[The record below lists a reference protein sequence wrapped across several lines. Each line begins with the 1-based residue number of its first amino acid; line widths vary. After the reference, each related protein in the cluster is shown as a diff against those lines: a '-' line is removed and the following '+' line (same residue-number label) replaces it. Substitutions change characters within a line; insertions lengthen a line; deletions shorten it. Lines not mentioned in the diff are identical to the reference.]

1 MPQVGHTGATGLR
14 DSLRNKNPRHA
25 CSGSGL
31 LGNAGKIACTLPAPG
46 RGAPGAPGRLA
57 QGSAPRMFPLISLCA
72 LRGEQ
77 QSCEHAV
84 KDVMILVLEITQNT
98 SLSLILWL
106 RLLRLYLTTAIA
118 KS

>member
-1 MPQVGHTGATGLR
+1 MLQACVTRSAIKTPDTRAQEAACWAT
-14 DSLRNKNPRHA
+14 
-25 CSGSGL
+25 
-31 LGNAGKIACTLPAPG
+31 LGKSRASYAAPG

-57 QGSAPRMFPLISLCA
+57 QGSAPRMFLLLISLCA

-77 QSCEHAV
+77 QSCERAV

-98 SLSLILWL
+98 SLSLIFWL